1 MTNKK
6 KIALF
11 VPAIGFGG
19 AEKVVSLLT
28 FELPKYFDV
37 TLILLYDV
45 KKLPISNDVKV
56 ILLSKEG
63 ETFKTS
69 RISHFTDYFKFIFQ
83 YTKVLKAEKIDVVV
97 SFMLR
102 QNIMTGFAKMF
113 NPHLKSIISERCF
126 PSKRYTNTKLTSL
139 ITKTMIP
146 LFYNRNNK
154 LFSNSIYINEDLKK
168 HFNVNIDT
176 SVIYNPTVL
185 NKEKLHIDNH
195 NHLTETFKVV
205 TVGRLIPVKN
215 QQHILKSLSIL
226 PKNIHLDIY
235 GDGDLLEEL
244 KQLTTDLNLQNHVD
258 FKGNVLNVHSEIVD
272 SHCFVL
278 SSSTEGFPNVLLEA
292 MSVGLPVIATN
303 CMSGPLELL
312 NENEPATIEK
322 GGFYK
327 AKYGLLVNVDDVE
340 GLAEAIKYFQENNE
354 QRMVYG
360 GLGYSRSKDYGI
372 DKIGLQLK
380 TLIDSV

>member
-1 MTNKK
+1 MTYKK

-45 KKLPISNDVKV
+45 KKLPISDNVKV

-63 ETFKTS
+63 ETFKTT
-69 RISHFTDYFKFIFQ
+69 RIGHFTDYFKFLFQ

-176 SVIYNPTVL
+176 SVIYNPTIL
-185 NKEKLHIDNH
+185 NKEKLHLDNH
-195 NHLTETFKVV
+195 NHLTETFKLV

-215 QQHILKSLSIL
+215 QQHILNSLSLL

-235 GDGDLLEEL
+235 GDGNLLNDLQ
-244 KQLTTDLNLQNHVD
+244 QLATDLNLKNQVD
-258 FKGNVLNVHSEIVD
+258 FKGNVLDVHSKIVD

-278 SSSTEGFPNVLLEA
+278 SSLTEGFPNVLLEA

-312 NENEPATIEK
+312 NDNESIEIENGT
-322 GGFYK
+322 FYK
-327 AKYGLLVNVDDVE
+327 AKYGLLVNVDDVK
-340 GLAEAIKYFQENNE
+340 GLAAAISYFQEHNE
-354 QRMVYG
+354 ERMVYG

-380 TLIDSV
+380 ALIDSV

>member
-69 RISHFTDYFKFIFQ
+69 RISHFTDYFKFLFQ

-126 PSKRYTNTKLTSL
+126 PSKRYKNNKLTSL

-146 LFYNRNNK
+146 LFYNRNDK

-278 SSSTEGFPNVLLEA
+278 ISSTEGFPNVLLEA

-312 NENEPATIEK
+312 NENEPVTIEK

-360 GLGYSRSKDYGI
+360 GLGYTRSKDYGI

>member
-1 MTNKK
+1 MTYKK

-45 KKLPISNDVKV
+45 KKLSISDNVKV

-63 ETFKTS
+63 ETFKTT
-69 RISHFTDYFKFIFQ
+69 RIGHFTDYFKFLFQ

-176 SVIYNPTVL
+176 SVIYNPTIL
-185 NKEKLHIDNH
+185 NKEKLHLDNH
-195 NHLTETFKVV
+195 NHLTETFKLV

-215 QQHILKSLSIL
+215 QQHILNSLSLL

-235 GDGDLLEEL
+235 GDGNLLNDLQ
-244 KQLTTDLNLQNHVD
+244 QLATDLNLKNQVD
-258 FKGNVLNVHSEIVD
+258 FKGNVLDVHSKIVD

-278 SSSTEGFPNVLLEA
+278 SSLTEGFPNVLLEA

-312 NENEPATIEK
+312 NDNESIEIENGT
-322 GGFYK
+322 FYK
-327 AKYGLLVNVDDVE
+327 AKYGLLVNVDDVK
-340 GLAEAIKYFQENNE
+340 GLAAAISYFQEHNE
-354 QRMVYG
+354 ERMVYG

-380 TLIDSV
+380 ALIDSV

>member
-45 KKLPISNDVKV
+45 KKLPISDDVKV

-69 RISHFTDYFKFIFQ
+69 RISHFTDYFKFLFQ
-83 YTKVLKAEKIDVVV
+83 YTKVLKVEKIDVVV

-244 KQLTTDLNLQNHVD
+244 KQLTTDLNMQNHVD
-258 FKGNVLNVHSEIVD
+258 FKGNVLNVHSEIID

-312 NENEPATIEK
+312 NENEPVTIEK

-360 GLGYSRSKDYGI
+360 GLGYTRSKDYGI

>member
-45 KKLPISNDVKV
+45 KKLSISDNVKV

-63 ETFKTS
+63 ETFKTT
-69 RISHFTDYFKFIFQ
+69 RIGHFTDYFKFLFQ

-176 SVIYNPTVL
+176 SVIYNPTIL
-185 NKEKLHIDNH
+185 NKEKLHLDNH
-195 NHLTETFKVV
+195 NHLTEPFKLV

-215 QQHILKSLSIL
+215 QQHILNSLSLL

-235 GDGDLLEEL
+235 GDGNLLNDLQ
-244 KQLTTDLNLQNHVD
+244 QLATDLNLKNQVD
-258 FKGNVLNVHSEIVD
+258 FKGNVLDVHSKIVD

-278 SSSTEGFPNVLLEA
+278 SSLTEGFPNVLLEA

-312 NENEPATIEK
+312 NDNESIEIENGT
-322 GGFYK
+322 FYK
-327 AKYGLLVNVDDVE
+327 AKYGLLVNVDDVK
-340 GLAEAIKYFQENNE
+340 GLAAAISYFQEHNE
-354 QRMVYG
+354 ERMVYG

-380 TLIDSV
+380 ALIDSV